1 MKLINWLLQWTI
13 IRKRKF
19 IELVKDRD
27 YLYQDTKDLQHSI
40 TMLSKRN
47 IELGIKLGNLKRK

>member
-1 MKLINWLLQWTI
+1 MIKIFSWILV
-13 IRKRKF
+13 KKKEF

-27 YLYQDTKDLQHSI
+27 YLYQDTKDLQNSI

>member
-27 YLYQDTKDLQHSI
+27 YLYQDTKDLQNSI